1 MKKNISNIAGN
12 LEELASLD
20 FLDLYPLGE
29 TGTGKTHTGKLIHDL
44 SPRSGRPMVSVNCAE
59 LSPSLIESELLGHE
73 KGGGTRGGSVF
84 KRRQVQGG
92 ERRYLFLDE
101 VGELETTLQ
110 AKLLKV
116 VEEKCVTRVG
126 GNRPRPVDVRV
137 VYATHRDLSVFRE
150 DIPYRVTSH
159 LIEGGVFVVH
169 FCVCWCKNKPLLVQK
184 RTILNRTYQRFKTES
199 GPSNV
204 LFSVN

>member
-1 MKKNISNIAGN
+1 M
-12 LEELASLD
+12 
-20 FLDLYPLGE
+20 
-29 TGTGKTHTGKLIHDL
+29 
-44 SPRSGRPMVSVNCAE
+44 
-59 LSPSLIESELLGHE
+59 
-73 KGGGTRGGSVF
+73 F
-84 KRRQVQGG
+84 KRRQVKGG
-92 ERRYLFLDE
+92 AGGTLFLDE
-101 VGELETTLQ
+101 VGELETTLR

-159 LIEGGVFVVH
+159 LIEGGVCVVH

-199 GPSNV
+199 GPFNV
-204 LFSVN
+204 LFSVNQDIKTVQRAASSYIVYRRFLTRRDI